1 MNSIPSIKIH
11 YVLLFGIIFSILL
24 SCDKR
29 EHNPDFDRLV
39 KLDSLI
45 LKSPESALDSLKKT
59 NLGSFSKYN
68 RAYYNLLIIIAS
80 DKSYVNFTSDSL
92 INQVVNDL
100 SSYRVKHPN
109 KYARALMYQG
119 LVRYRLGRTDDL
131 VYKPIKD
138 AAKIFENTKPKDLK
152 SLQLCYIYI
161 GDLNFSNNNPKLSY
175 YYFKQAIHN
184 AKALNDKRGIFFI
197 YMSLFWNEMQTN
209 NYSKAKAYL
218 DTLDLLKESINNSVD
233 LSVAHATYF
242 KNVKEYKKALIE
254 EYNLLRIPEISQNST
269 IVSKVYFRMTEN
281 YRELNKPDSALKY
294 AKLAEKVN
302 VDTSDVWNYHYYKNI
317 GEIAVELNSW
327 KEGAMAFQK
336 AYNLLNKSIQK
347 QLDTDV
353 LELEKKYDLSEAQNK
368 KLVAEKR
375 SYIYLAF
382 LSALFTLIV
391 YFFFSSR
398 QRLIKERLAKEIIEH
413 EFVLQNHQLTIAKQD
428 STTKR
433 WVNDLYQYVIERD
446 KKLEN
451 LLYKLENN
459 KLFRQDEKLLHLL
472 NDTLNEYNKEMK
484 ESSIKLLDE
493 DMFKQFTGLTSENAK
508 LLLDS
513 EKLLLV
519 LMVCEMSNKQIAS
532 LIGSSAESIRK
543 RRGLLIKK
551 LEENKIIL
559 DTEKKNIIIS
569 DIIQSTK
576 TGN

>member
-11 YVLLFGIIFSILL
+11 FVLLFGIIFSILL

-29 EHNPDFDRLV
+29 ELNPDFDRLV

-45 LKSPESALDSLKKT
+45 LKSPEAALDSLEKT
-59 NLGSFSKYN
+59 NPSNFSKYN
-68 RAYYNLLIIIAS
+68 RAYYNLLTIIAS

-119 LVRYRLGRTDDL
+119 VVRYRLGRTDDL

-152 SLQLCYIYI
+152 SLQLCYIYM
-161 GDLNFSNNNPKLSY
+161 GDLNFSNNNSKLSY

-184 AKALNDKRGIFFI
+184 AKALNDKRGIFFV

-218 DTLDLLKESINNSVD
+218 DTLDLWTVSMNDTVDINI
-233 LSVAHATYF
+233 AYATYY
-242 KNVKEYKKALIE
+242 KSIKEYNKALST
-254 EYNLLRIPEISQNST
+254 EYKLLDDATTKRNNTQISK
-269 IVSKVYFRMTEN
+269 IYFRMTEN

-294 AKLAEKVN
+294 AKLAEKIN
-302 VDTSDVWNYHYYKNI
+302 NDTSDVWNYHYYKNI

-327 KEGAMAFQK
+327 KDGAIAFQK

-353 LELEKKYDLSEAQNK
+353 LELEKKYDLSEAENK

-398 QRLIKERLAKEIIEH
+398 QRLIKERLAKETIEH
-413 EFVLQNHQLTIAKQD
+413 KLILQNHQLALAKQD
-428 STTKR
+428 SITKR

-472 NDTLNEYNKEMK
+472 NDTMNEYNREMK

-519 LMVCEMSNKQIAS
+519 LMVCEMNNKQIAS

-551 LEENKIIL
+551 LDEHQIIL
-559 DTEKKNIIIS
+559 SIDKKNTINFENS
-569 DIIQSTK
+569 
-576 TGN
+576 